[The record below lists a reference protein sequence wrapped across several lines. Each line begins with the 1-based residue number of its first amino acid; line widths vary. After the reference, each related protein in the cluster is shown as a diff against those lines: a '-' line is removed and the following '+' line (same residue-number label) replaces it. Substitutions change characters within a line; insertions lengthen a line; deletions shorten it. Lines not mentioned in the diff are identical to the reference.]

1 MEFSQQK
8 KVNGNKGKKP
18 YQPSRK
24 RKEPVIIVYSPVA
37 QAIEWA
43 KAEFKQ
49 QQEANAVKAEMEK
62 RKKKAYQD
70 DRKHTEAVIKVFH
83 PAAQA
88 YELARSK
95 LREQQRAKANEG
107 KVFFFH

>member
-1 MEFSQQK
+1 MEFRQQQ
-8 KVNGNKGKKP
+8 KVNGNKRKKP
-18 YQPSRK
+18 YQPPRK
-24 RKEPVIIVYSPVA
+24 RKEPVIKVYSPVA

-70 DRKHTEAVIKVFH
+70 DSKHTEAVIKVFH

-88 YELARSK
+88 YELARSE
-95 LREQQRAKANEG
+95 LRDQQKAKANQG